1 MKENRLRKEHL
12 MLIDSHAHLEMREFD
27 SDRGEVVRR
36 AKEAGIDAIVTV
48 GTNLR
53 DCLKALAIA
62 AQYEFVYAAL
72 GVHPHDVKGIDEK
85 TYSALRKLVGQPK
98 VVAYGEIGLD
108 FFRNRSPRDV
118 QIRCFGEQLELADE
132 FDLPVIIHDRDAHA
146 ETLNMLRTWKGKKR
160 GIVHCFSGDAAMA
173 KKCLDLGFHISIPG
187 PVTYPKSEKLLE
199 VVRQVPLERMLVE
212 TDAPYLTPQPHRGKR
227 NEPAYVV
234 HTAKRIAD
242 IKGITLAEV
251 GAATSQNARVVF
263 GIE

>member
-1 MKENRLRKEHL
+1 

-27 SDRGEVVRR
+27 HDRDEVVRR
-36 AKEAGIDAIVTV
+36 AKEAGVDCIVTV

-53 DCLKALAIA
+53 DCRKAVALA
-62 AQYEFVYAAL
+62 AQYESVYAAL

-85 TYSALRKLVGQPK
+85 TYDAISRLISQPK

-118 QIRCFGEQLELADE
+118 QIRRFGEQLEMADD
-132 FDLPVIIHDRDAHA
+132 FNLPVIIHDRDAHA
-146 ETLNMLRTWKGKKR
+146 ETLKMLGTWKGKK
-160 GIVHCFSGDAAMA
+160 GGVVHCFSGDAAMA
-173 KKCLDLGFHISIPG
+173 KKCLDMGFYISIPG
-187 PVTYPKSEKLLE
+187 PVTYSKAEKLIE
-199 VVRQVPLERMLVE
+199 VVRQIPLERLLVE

-242 IKGITLAEV
+242 IKGLTLAEI
-251 GAATSQNARVVF
+251 GAATSQNARAVF
-263 GIE
+263 GIK

>member
-1 MKENRLRKEHL
+1 

-27 SDRGEVVRR
+27 ADRDDTVRR
-36 AKEAGIDAIVTV
+36 ALAAGVEAIVTV
-48 GTNLR
+48 GTTLR
-53 DCLKALAIA
+53 DCRKALAIA
-62 AQYEFVYAAL
+62 ARHEAVYAAL

-85 TYSALRKLVGQPK
+85 TYDEIRKLVKKPK

-118 QIRCFGEQLELADE
+118 QLRRFGEQLELADE
-132 FDLPVIIHDRDAHA
+132 FNLPVIIHDRDAHT
-146 ETLNMLRTWKGKKR
+146 ETLHLLKTWKGKKR

-173 KKCLDLGFHISIPG
+173 KQCLDMGFYISIPG
-187 PVTYPKSEKLLE
+187 PVTYPRSEKLCD
-199 VVRQVPLERMLVE
+199 VVRQVPLERLLVE

-234 HTAKRIAD
+234 HTAKKIAE
-242 IKGITLAEV
+242 IKGRTLAEV
-251 GAATSQNARVVF
+251 AAATSQNARSVF

>member
-1 MKENRLRKEHL
+1 

-27 SDRGEVVRR
+27 HDRDEVVRR
-36 AKEAGIDAIVTV
+36 AKEAGVDCIVTV

-53 DCLKALAIA
+53 DCRKAVAIA
-62 AQYEFVYAAL
+62 AQYESVYAAL

-85 TYSALRKLVGQPK
+85 TYDAISRLISQPK

-118 QIRCFGEQLELADE
+118 QIRCFGEQLEMADE
-132 FDLPVIIHDRDAHA
+132 FDMPVIIHDRDAHA
-146 ETLNMLRTWKGKKR
+146 ETLKMLGAWKGKK
-160 GIVHCFSGDAAMA
+160 GGVVHCFSGDAAMA
-173 KKCLDLGFHISIPG
+173 KKCLDMGFYISIPG
-187 PVTYPKSEKLLE
+187 PVTYSKAEKLLE
-199 VVRQVPLERMLVE
+199 VVRQIPLERLLVE

-234 HTAKRIAD
+234 HTAKRISD
-242 IKGITLAEV
+242 IKGLTLAEV
-251 GAATSQNARVVF
+251 GATTSQNARVVF

>member
-1 MKENRLRKEHL
+1 

-27 SDRGEVVRR
+27 PDRGEVVRR

-53 DCLKALAIA
+53 DCRKALAIA
-62 AQYEFVYAAL
+62 AQYDFVYAAL

-85 TYSALRKLVGQPK
+85 TYGAIRNLVGQPK

-118 QIRCFGEQLELADE
+118 QIRCFGEQLEMADD
-132 FDLPVIIHDRDAHA
+132 FDLPVIIHDRDAHT
-146 ETLNMLRTWKGKKR
+146 ETLNMLKTWKGRKR

-173 KKCLDLGFHISIPG
+173 RKCLDLGFYISIPG
-187 PVTYPKSEKLLE
+187 PVTYPKADKIQD

-212 TDAPYLTPQPHRGKR
+212 TDAPYLSPQQHRGKR
-227 NEPAYVV
+227 NEPAYAV
-234 HTAKRIAD
+234 HTARKIAEV
-242 IKGITLAEV
+242 KGLTLAEV
-251 GAATSQNARVVF
+251 AAATSQNARAVF
-263 GIE
+263 GIK